1 MGFQNLSAVNHS
13 HRSSPEFHILALLLL
28 LFISTPLLA
37 QSTAKSLFEDLKHRV
52 FQIRVIDIASGDKFS
67 LGSGFQVTAQ
77 GQIAT
82 NFHVVSAYVHEPDKY
97 RLEIV
102 KEDGDIETAR
112 LINFDVIHDLAMIH
126 ANNLPEEFFDLNLD
140 ALDKG
145 DRIYSIGNPHDLGMT
160 IIEGTYN
167 GLIKTSRYQKLLFS
181 GSLNAGMSGG
191 PAIDK
196 DGSIIG
202 INVSTGGEQISF
214 LVPVDQL
221 AILLEATTVEPE
233 MPDAQAFIR
242 DALHKDQQQ
251 FYQSLLEEDFVL
263 EPLGELSLPGELNP
277 ALKCWG
283 HSPESKEKKYESAH
297 KHCSSQDA
305 IFVKAS
311 VLAGGFTYDAEWL
324 STDQLNR
331 LQFYTVLETR
341 FNHRGLYNA
350 YDKEDVSQ
358 FSCYTKFVL
367 ISGHEWKAS
376 SCFRAY
382 KDYEGLFDAM
392 FLMGSVDSNDRA
404 AIIKTGA
411 SMISRDNALA
421 LFRKVMESVQWKP

>member
-1 MGFQNLSAVNHS
+1 MGFHS
-13 HRSSPEFHILALLLL
+13 FSVAHHKHRSSPGFHSVLLLL
-28 LFISTPLLA
+28 LLIAAAPVTA
-37 QSTAKSLFEDLKHRV
+37 QSTAKSLFEDLKQRV
-52 FQIRVIDIASGDKFS
+52 FQIRVIDVASGDKFS
-67 LGSGFQVTAQ
+67 LGSGFQVSSE
-77 GQIAT
+77 GLIAT

-102 KEDGDIETAR
+102 KDDGDIETAR

-126 ANNLPEEFFDLNLD
+126 SDKLSEDFFVLNLG

-145 DRIYSIGNPHDLGMT
+145 DRVYSVGNPHDLGMT
-160 IIEGTYN
+160 IVEGTYN

-181 GSLNAGMSGG
+181 GSLNPGMSGG
-191 PAIDK
+191 PAID
-196 DGSIIG
+196 DGGKVIG

-221 AILLEATTVEPE
+221 AILLETTAPDQEVA
-233 MPDAQAFIR
+233 DAQTFIR
-242 DALHKDQQQ
+242 DALYEDQQQ
-251 FYQSLLEEDFVL
+251 FYQTLLEDDFEL
-263 EPLGELSLPGELNP
+263 EPLGELNLPGELNE

-283 HSPESKEKKYESAH
+283 HSPETKEKKYKSAH

-305 IFVKAS
+305 IFIKGS
-311 VLAGGFTYDAEWL
+311 VSAGGFTYDAEWL
-324 STDQLNR
+324 STEELNR
-331 LQFYTVLETR
+331 LQFYTVVESR

-350 YDKEDVSQ
+350 YDEEDVSQ
-358 FSCYTKFVL
+358 FSCYTNFASV
-367 ISGHEWKAS
+367 SGHEWKAS

-382 KDYEGLFDAM
+382 KDYEGLYDAM

-404 AIIKTGA
+404 AVIKTGA

-421 LFRKVMESVQWKP
+421 MFRKVMESVQWKP